1 MNQEQI
7 SRTKWDP
14 GKKKCQKEKTTT
26 KENETEKRITT
37 TEIATICIA
46 WVPILIVQM
55 MSWITEL
62 IKKRKTKS
70 EIGKHS
76 TNTD

>member
-14 GKKKCQKEKTTT
+14 GKKKCQKEEETT
-26 KENETEKRITT
+26 KENKTEKRITT
-37 TEIATICIA
+37 TKIATICIA
-46 WVPILIVQM
+46 WVLILIVQI
-55 MSWITEL
+55 MSWVTEI

-76 TNTD
+76 THTD